1 MCPETETSEIQ
12 SRPLSVNQINLIQI
26 VSADAQTSWFNEL
39 GTSGGVLISL
49 FQGALSSHGRTDKKL
64 EGTE

>member
-1 MCPETETSEIQ
+1 MCPETETSETQ

-39 GTSGGVLISL
+39 GTSDGVLISL
-49 FQGALSSHGRTDKKL
+49 FQGAVSSRVRTEEKL

>member
-1 MCPETETSEIQ
+1 MCPETETSETQ

-49 FQGALSSHGRTDKKL
+49 FEGAVSSRVRTEEKL